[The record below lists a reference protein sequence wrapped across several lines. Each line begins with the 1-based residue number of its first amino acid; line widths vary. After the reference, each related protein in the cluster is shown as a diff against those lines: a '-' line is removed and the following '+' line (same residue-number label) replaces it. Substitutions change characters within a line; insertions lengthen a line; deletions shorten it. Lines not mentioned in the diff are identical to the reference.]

1 MEHNFT
7 EQNAVKPSIF
17 SFSSVLT
24 LIFAALAFAM
34 IFFSPFGPIDSSF
47 IPFHPIG
54 WAGIFVYLAM
64 VICYSQKYQKS
75 KDDFWFILALIF
87 FPLTISNLYFF
98 PIPEF
103 MGLGMFGWGVV
114 MLAVCFICFV
124 IFSKV
129 KILKYSN
136 LLMLMLFPLF
146 VAVWKLPQL
155 GVPSAFSFLALLFI
169 IVITVTLSYYS
180 FLGKEYLLIAGI
192 FVNFIVTGL
201 IVTLY
206 LINGF
211 LPFGWSQPLMAVI
224 TDRIAIFGGILMVF
238 GPTIH
243 LIHIQSAKQMF
254 IKKIQILANQTK
266 FKKQKILNCKHTN

>member
-1 MEHNFT
+1 M
-7 EQNAVKPSIF
+7 
-17 SFSSVLT
+17 
-24 LIFAALAFAM
+24 
-34 IFFSPFGPIDSSF
+34 FFSPFGPIDSSL

-64 VICYSQKYQKS
+64 ITCYSQKYQKS
-75 KDDFWFILALIF
+75 QDDFWFILALVF
-87 FPLTISNLYFF
+87 FYLAISNLYFF

-103 MGLGMFGWGVV
+103 LGLGMFGWGVV

-129 KILKYSN
+129 KILKYSSF
-136 LLMLMLFPLF
+136 LMLILFPLF
-146 VAVWKLPQL
+146 VAVWKFPRL

-169 IVITVTLSYYS
+169 VVMTVSLSYYA
-180 FLGKEYLLIAGI
+180 FLRKEYFLIAGI
-192 FVNFIVTGL
+192 FLNFIFTGL

-206 LINGF
+206 LITGF

-224 TDRIAIFGGILMVF
+224 TDRVAIFGGILMVV

-243 LIHIQSAKQMF
+243 SVSS
-254 IKKIQILANQTK
+254 TK
-266 FKKQKILNCKHTN
+266 VHKT

>member
-7 EQNAVKPSIF
+7 EQNAGQSSKF
-17 SFSSVLT
+17 SASSFLT

-47 IPFHPIG
+47 LPFHPIG

-64 VICYSQKYQKS
+64 VTCYSQKYQKS
-75 KDDFWFILALIF
+75 QDNFWFILALVF

-103 MGLGMFGWGVV
+103 LGLGMFGWGVV
-114 MLAVCFICFV
+114 MIAVCFVCFA

-129 KILKYSN
+129 KILKYTN
-136 LLMLMLFPLF
+136 LLMLTLFPLF
-146 VAVWKLPQL
+146 VAVWKFPQL

-169 IVITVTLSYYS
+169 IVVTVTLSYYS
-180 FLGKEYLLIAGI
+180 FLRKEYLLIVGI
-192 FVNFIVTGL
+192 FLNFIVTGL

-206 LINGF
+206 LITGF

-224 TDRIAIFGGILMVF
+224 TDRIAIFGGILMVLSL
-238 GPTIH
+238 PM
-243 LIHIQSAKQMF
+243 IQEFVQRLPLSYS
-254 IKKIQILANQTK
+254 
-266 FKKQKILNCKHTN
+266 

>member
-1 MEHNFT
+1 MIKLQKFNV
-7 EQNAVKPSIF
+7 QSIL
-17 SFSSVLT
+17 V

-34 IFFSPFGPIDSSF
+34 IFFSPFGPINSSF

-64 VICYSQKYQKS
+64 VTGYSQKYQKS

-103 MGLGMFGWGVV
+103 LGLGMFGWGVV
-114 MLAVCFICFV
+114 MIAVCFICFV

-129 KILKYSN
+129 KIFKYSN

-146 VAVWKLPQL
+146 VAVWKFPQL

-169 IVITVTLSYYS
+169 IVVTVTLSYYS
-180 FLGKEYLLIAGI
+180 FLRKEYLLIAGI
-192 FVNFIVTGL
+192 FLNFIVTGL

-206 LINGF
+206 LISGF

-224 TDRIAIFGGILMVF
+224 TDRIAIFGGILMVLEL
-238 GPTIH
+238 PTKRRVF
-243 LIHIQSAKQMF
+243 Q
-254 IKKIQILANQTK
+254 N
-266 FKKQKILNCKHTN
+266 N